1 MFYRLAS
8 NLKYKI
14 STITAITHNQSY
26 NTKGSDDINGHLI
39 SKMESRQTEAL
50 CYIIII
56 ISFDTKGAYVNR

>member
-39 SKMESRQTEAL
+39 SKWNPDRAVML
-50 CYIIII
+50 Y
-56 ISFDTKGAYVNR
+56 FNNNDNL

>member
-14 STITAITHNQSY
+14 STITAITYNQSY

-39 SKMESRQTEAL
+39 SKWNPDRQ
-50 CYIIII
+50 
-56 ISFDTKGAYVNR
+56 SSYVIF

>member
-26 NTKGSDDINGHLI
+26 NTKGSDDINCYLI
-39 SKMESRQTEAL
+39 SKWNPDRAVMLYFNNNILSYQRGL
-50 CYIIII
+50 C
-56 ISFDTKGAYVNR
+56 